1 MLLFGQNL
9 QTYFTCVSQPI
20 KTGPFLE
27 NITWQKLRLSYNS
40 KLNFHSH
47 ISEMRRNCFH
57 QLKRFNS
64 IRRFVPQDQFA
75 ILIHAFIT
83 SRIDFCYSIFYS
95 LPENLVSRVQ
105 TIQNSCAKCL
115 SRVNRFATAT
125 EARIT
130 LHWLP
135 SRARSRFKILVFA
148 HKVVHLPN
156 SVPHYI
162 SAPYSTRDHGRTTR
176 FNVSNTLKCDFK
188 RRLLTVGGRSLNHTL
203 PSVWNSL
210 PQELRDIQSF
220 SSFKSSLKTFLF

>member
-1 MLLFGQNL
+1 M
-9 QTYFTCVSQPI
+9 S
-20 KTGPFLE
+20 TGTQDIE
-27 NITWQKLRLSYNS
+27 YLRVNS
-40 KLNFHSH
+40 LNW
-47 ISEMRRNCFH
+47 
-57 QLKRFNS
+57 
-64 IRRFVPQDQFA
+64 
-75 ILIHAFIT
+75 
-83 SRIDFCYSIFYS
+83 YSITPVPGHVVDHQVALPLIKKGRLQAYMGLFIIWITAKGLSEYAQVPIQIS

-115 SRVNRFATAT
+115 TRVNRFATAT

-156 SVPHYI
+156 SVPRLI
-162 SAPYSTRDHGRTTR
+162 SAPFSTRDHGRTTR

-220 SSFKSSLKTFLF
+220 MFIQVIPQ